1 MSAHSPVSGKK
12 LKVDP
17 VVIGLAVIAWG
28 QLLAM
33 LDAIDKSELQRF
45 DDILA
50 SIIAFFYGLQIVE
63 SPYASLA
70 LAFNVCAL
78 GCMSI
83 PMIVYYSDSTKSE
96 EYRQAELRGARIA
109 GIIGYE
115 LWVFSF
121 LSLIAFYHPRYLLVL
136 VLGLIVCAQIM
147 VYHTERKRY
156 LARILTIWL
165 FTYQVWKA
173 LEPRE
178 GIRLETAEVRDKNT

>member
-1 MSAHSPVSGKK
+1 MSTPPPANDKK

-33 LDAIDKSELQRF
+33 LDAVDKSDLQRF

-50 SIIAFFYGLQIVE
+50 AIIAPFYGLQTVE
-63 SPYASLA
+63 FPYASLA
-70 LAFNVCAL
+70 LALNVGAL

-83 PMIVYYSDSTKSE
+83 PMIVYYSDSPKPE

-136 VLGLIVCAQIM
+136 MLGLIVCAHIM
-147 VYHTERKRY
+147 VCHTERKKY
-156 LARILTIWL
+156 LTRILTIWL

-173 LEPRE
+173 LEPKE
-178 GIRLETAEVRDKNT
+178 AIRAETAEVRDKNA